1 MSIKIMTLVFD
12 RYPEGGGEM
21 ILALS
26 LADHASDDGKNIFP
40 SVLRL
45 AKKTRQSE
53 RTVQRQLRKM
63 EMSGWLIKIKNGGGG
78 RGKTAEYHISRE
90 WIKGDNLSSIDKKG
104 DIDNVNRVTS
114 EKNKSDTAK
123 SPNSS
128 LESSFNP
135 SSSSERDDE
144 VINVDLIEYQNEIN
158 DEIEAAVAELGSKA
172 KFPGSYKQHIREKLK
187 AGDKKTIE
195 NIESIITKN
204 RQQLELEMLGG
215 NLFDFYELI
224 NK

>member
-1 MSIKIMTLVFD
+1 MTLVFD

-21 ILALS
+21 LLALS
-26 LADHASDDGKNIFP
+26 LADHSSDDGKHIFP
-40 SVLRL
+40 SVSRL
-45 AKKTRQSE
+45 AKKTRQSD

-63 EMSGWLIKIKNGGGG
+63 EASGWLIKIKNGGGG
-78 RGKTAEYHISRE
+78 RGKTAEYQISRE
-90 WIKGDNLSSIDKKG
+90 WIKGDNLSSIDEKG
-104 DIDNVNRVTS
+104 DIEDVKRVTS
-114 EKNKSDTAK
+114 ERNNSDTTE

-135 SSSSERDDE
+135 SSSSELDEDE
-144 VINVDLIEYQNEIN
+144 VINVDFIEYQNEIN

-204 RQQLELEMLGG
+204 RQQHALDMLGR

-224 NK
+224 DQ